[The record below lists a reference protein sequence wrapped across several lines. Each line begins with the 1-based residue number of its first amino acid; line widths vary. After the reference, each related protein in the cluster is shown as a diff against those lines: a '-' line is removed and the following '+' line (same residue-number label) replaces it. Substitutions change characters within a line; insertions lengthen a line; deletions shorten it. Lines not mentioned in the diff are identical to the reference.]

1 MIVVRTVAEMTPTP
15 AGPDDADPAISP
27 SLMRIQAAALRLF
40 AAQGT
45 SRTSLRAIAAAAEV
59 SLGLVQHYFAT
70 KADLISAVDAHV
82 LELVAGVMAQP
93 IPAPPADS
101 LVAIGCRITAFL
113 TEQPE
118 VVDYLVDALVSGR
131 ALGNVVFDALAARCA
146 DRWQELGDLGLTR
159 PDLDPLWAPLNPLV
173 LALGALMLR
182 PHLDRHL
189 PQPFTTPAQIHRWN
203 ESVIALLRRGAL
215 RNSGS
220 GGASAENPG
229 SSTP

>member
-1 MIVVRTVAEMTPTP
+1 
-15 AGPDDADPAISP
+15 
-27 SLMRIQAAALRLF
+27 MRIQAAALRLF

-82 LELVAGVMAQP
+82 LEVVTGVMAQP
-93 IPAPPADS
+93 VPPPADS
-101 LVAIGCRITAFL
+101 IAEIGRKITAFL

-118 VVDYLVDALVSGR
+118 VVDYLVDALVSRR
-131 ALGNVVFDALAARCA
+131 ALGNVVFDALAARGA
-146 DRWQELGDLGLTR
+146 DRWQERSDLGLTR
-159 PDLDPLWAPLNPLV
+159 PDLDPLWAPLNPLI
-173 LALGALMLR
+173 LALGALILR

-189 PQPFTTPAQIHRWN
+189 PQPFSTPAQIHRWN
-203 ESVIALLRRGAL
+203 ESVTALLREGTL

-220 GGASAENPG
+220 GGASTENPG
-229 SSTP
+229 GSIP